1 MEPAMVRE
9 DSSCKNRPH
18 GSAKL
23 PRLVHGGH
31 EGGGNPKRGIKEP
44 VHKVNCVDPKAPRF
58 PPYLTTLRSQFWG
71 FTSGQILH
79 IHLGLVFVGQGG
91 ITRNLNIEVPS
102 NSGPEELEDDGIAIN
117 AETGGRLTRTQAA
130 AIISTLSSLAGCSYQ
145 QYSGQRH
152 HQSDQ

>member
-1 MEPAMVRE
+1 MVRE

-58 PPYLTTLRSQFWG
+58 PPYLTTLRSH
-71 FTSGQILH
+71 SGALPRAK
-79 IHLGLVFVGQGG
+79 FF
-91 ITRNLNIEVPS
+91 
-102 NSGPEELEDDGIAIN
+102 
-117 AETGGRLTRTQAA
+117 
-130 AIISTLSSLAGCSYQ
+130 ISIWDSSSSA
-145 QYSGQRH
+145 RVE
-152 HQSDQ
+152 